1 MEQNSSILERK
12 GEGEGHAERKAIVAT
27 FWESESD
34 AEGLHHYAGPLDL
47 REGGMADAEGA
58 EYVEMWMLLCRR
70 INLLEHDRRVVSLL
84 DAWSF
89 MPYFVATSDDPE
101 VAHWLALLDALQNKL
116 PLRACQTCGDLF
128 QPGEQRRQ
136 VSCPGGC
143 REPAPQEKRR
153 GAINREIRARPAAR
167 PGFSSRQLH
176 SKSEL

>member
-128 QPGEQRRQ
+128 QPAQLKPRLIAACALARLAQVDASPARRA
-136 VSCPGGC
+136 S
-143 REPAPQEKRR
+143 RLLLA
-153 GAINREIRARPAAR
+153 PAAFQER
-167 PGFSSRQLH
+167 ALIAGAARAPD
-176 SKSEL
+176 

>member
-1 MEQNSSILERK
+1 
-12 GEGEGHAERKAIVAT
+12 
-27 FWESESD
+27 
-34 AEGLHHYAGPLDL
+34 
-47 REGGMADAEGA
+47 
-58 EYVEMWMLLCRR
+58 MWMLLCRR